1 MKEIYLVIKT
11 VIGEQDTY
19 AFEKYEDAV
28 AFLDTVVEEQ
38 EKENEE
44 LKKLGNGYLDYV
56 MNIIR
61 CTDRYHENHLGW
73 IDVGGVYSYDLH
85 KVILQ

>member
-28 AFLDTVVEEQ
+28 AFLDTVVKEQ
-38 EKENEE
+38 QEENEK
-44 LKKLGNGYLDYV
+44 LRKLGKGYEHYV
-56 MNIIR
+56 MECITYNN
-61 CTDRYHENHLGW
+61 TYHEKHLACLD
-73 IDVGGVYSYDLH
+73 IGGVYSYDLH

>member
-28 AFLDTVVEEQ
+28 AFLDTVVEDQ
-38 EKENEE
+38 EKENEA
-44 LKKLGNGYLDYV
+44 LRKQGDFSYV

-61 CTDRYHENHLGW
+61 CNDRYHENHLGW

>member
-38 EKENEE
+38 QEENE
-44 LKKLGNGYLDYV
+44 KLRSFGDDNYV
-56 MNIIR
+56 MDIIR
-61 CTDRYHENHLGW
+61 HKSTYHENHLGW
-73 IDVGGVYSYDLH
+73 LDIGGVYNYDLH

>member
-19 AFEKYEDAV
+19 AFKKYEDAV

-38 EKENEE
+38 QKENE
-44 LKKLGNGYLDYV
+44 KLRSFGDYNYV
-56 MNIIR
+56 MDIIR
-61 CTDRYHENHLGW
+61 HESTYHENHLGW
-73 IDVGGVYSYDLH
+73 LDIGGVYSYDLH
-85 KVILQ
+85 KVILR

>member
-38 EKENEE
+38 EKENEA
-44 LKKLGNGYLDYV
+44 LRKDGDLNYV

-85 KVILQ
+85 KVILR

>member
-38 EKENEE
+38 QKENEALIDE
-44 LKKLGNGYLDYV
+44 GDWDYV

-61 CTDRYHENHLGW
+61 HRDGYHENHLEW

-85 KVILQ
+85 KVILR